1 MRRLTPSYVVTSV
14 AIALAST
21 AALAQLRIQAA
32 PGAST
37 TASTAAPQAGTTT
50 SGPAV
55 TAGGCT
61 GTGGSTCTATTTN
74 TNTTASGSA
83 AGSTVPSETTPATAG
98 GTVTASGTDSTAAS
112 PSTSTGA
119 TASEPFTPDF
129 VNNAAADAPFRT
141 TPNTPDAMP
150 TGAALGQ
157 SPGQTSSGTAAGNSS
172 SGIDAGSQNLGTV
185 NPSGNNLGNTAL
197 APGATVAATTGYVG
211 AAPGVNAN
219 GARIG
224 NGGGSVA
231 VITAPTPTPIF
242 ELTAR
247 QGTEREARRRARGE
261 EPRVYGIAP
270 RTDRDL
276 THQMPDDPII
286 RY

>member
-1 MRRLTPSYVVTSV
+1 MRKLTPAYIVTSV

-21 AALAQLRIQAA
+21 AALAQLQIQRVGPATS
-32 PGAST
+32 ST
-37 TASTAAPQAGTTT
+37 TATG
-50 SGPAV
+50 SGPTVA
-55 TAGGCT
+55 AGGCA
-61 GTGGSTCTATTTN
+61 GTGGSTCTANTTTTN
-74 TNTTASGSA
+74 STSTSGTLGSSAPSETTASGSVTA
-83 AGSTVPSETTPATAG
+83 PNATAS
-98 GTVTASGTDSTAAS
+98 TATAAS
-112 PSTSTGA
+112 SGA
-119 TASEPFTPDF
+119 TASSPATPEF
-129 VNNAAADAPFRT
+129 VNSAPADAPFRT

-172 SGIDAGSQNLGTV
+172 SGIDAGSQNLGTA
-185 NPSGNNLGNTAL
+185 NPSGANTTAL
-197 APGATVAATTGYVG
+197 VPGVIVG
-211 AAPGVNAN
+211 GPSAPGVGTNVE
-219 GARIG
+219 R
-224 NGGGSVA
+224 GSIA
-231 VITAPTPTPIF
+231 VETATPPTPLF

-247 QGTEREARRRARGE
+247 QGAEREARRRGRGE

>member
-1 MRRLTPSYVVTSV
+1 MTGQGGFSMRRLTPSYIATSV

-21 AALAQLRIQAA
+21 AALAQLQIQTVSPGTNATAPAPTGTATA
-32 PGAST
+32 PGNT
-37 TASTAAPQAGTTT
+37 F
-50 SGPAV
+50 SGAC
-55 TAGGCT
+55 A

-74 TNTTASGSA
+74 APTSA
-83 AGSTVPSETTPATAG
+83 GPTGNAAPSETSSG
-98 GTVTASGTDSTAAS
+98 NVTAPASSNASTPVAASSGAS
-112 PSTSTGA
+112 PSR
-119 TASEPFTPDF
+119 PFTPDF

-141 TPNTPDAMP
+141 TPNTPDATP

-185 NPSGNNLGNTAL
+185 NPSGTNLGNTAL
-197 APGATVAATTGYVG
+197 VPGVAVGATTGVVG
-211 AAPGVNAN
+211 TAGVNAN
-219 GARIG
+219 GQRVG
-224 NGGGSVA
+224 VVVA
-231 VITAPTPTPIF
+231 EEATPPTPLF

-247 QGTEREARRRARGE
+247 QGAEREARRRARGE

>member
-1 MRRLTPSYVVTSV
+1 MRRLTPSYIATSV

-21 AALAQLRIQAA
+21 AALAQLQIQTVS
-32 PGAST
+32 PGANT
-37 TASTAAPQAGTTT
+37 TAPAPTANA
-50 SGPAV
+50 SGNTVSGAC
-55 TAGGCT
+55 A
-61 GTGGSTCTATTTN
+61 GTGGSTCTATTTAS
-74 TNTTASGSA
+74 TTAAGTTGSTVSSDTASGN
-83 AGSTVPSETTPATAG
+83 
-98 GTVTASGTDSTAAS
+98 VTAPASSDASTPVAAS
-112 PSTSTGA
+112 SGSSPSR
-119 TASEPFTPDF
+119 PFTPDF

-141 TPNTPDAMP
+141 TPNTPDATP

-185 NPSGNNLGNTAL
+185 NPSSTNLGNTAL
-197 APGATVAATTGYVG
+197 VPGVAIGATTGVAG
-211 AAPGVNAN
+211 TAGVNAN
-219 GARIG
+219 GQRVG
-224 NGGGSVA
+224 VVVA
-231 VITAPTPTPIF
+231 EEASPPTPLF

-247 QGTEREARRRARGE
+247 QGAEREARRRARGE

>member
-1 MRRLTPSYVVTSV
+1 MRRLTPSYVVASV
-14 AIALAST
+14 AVALAST

-32 PGAST
+32 PGANT
-37 TASTAAPQAGTTT
+37 TASTTAPLAGATTA
-50 SGPAV
+50 GPSV

-74 TNTTASGSA
+74 TSTTAGTSS
-83 AGSTVPSETTPATAG
+83 GSTVPSETTPATAG
-98 GTVTASGTDSTAAS
+98 GTVTASGTGSTAAS
-112 PSTSTGA
+112 TSPSTGA
-119 TASEPFTPDF
+119 SASEPFTPDF
-129 VNNAAADAPFRT
+129 VNNAAAAAPFRT

-219 GARIG
+219 GARVG
-224 NGGGSVA
+224 NGGGNVA
-231 VITAPTPTPIF
+231 VITTPTPTPIF

-247 QGTEREARRRARGE
+247 QGAEREARRRARGE

>member
-1 MRRLTPSYVVTSV
+1 MRRLIPSSIATSV

-21 AALAQLRIQAA
+21 AALAQLQIQPVN
-32 PGAST
+32 PGANT
-37 TASTAAPQAGTTT
+37 TAAPTATAPTGSTV
-50 SGPAV
+50 SGACV
-55 TAGGCT
+55 
-61 GTGGSTCTATTTN
+61 GTGGSTCTAATTS
-74 TNTTASGSA
+74 APA
-83 AGSTVPSETTPATAG
+83 AGTTGGAAASETDSAN
-98 GTVTASGTDSTAAS
+98 VTAPASSGASTPTAAS
-112 PSTSTGA
+112 SGA
-119 TASEPFTPDF
+119 SASNPFTPDF

-141 TPNTPDAMP
+141 TPNTPDATP

-157 SPGQTSSGTAAGNSS
+157 SPGQTSSGTAVGNSS

-185 NPSGNNLGNTAL
+185 NPVGTNLGNTAL
-197 APGATVAATTGYVG
+197 VPGVTVGGTTGLAGTTAGVNPG
-211 AAPGVNAN
+211 ERAAIVVANDAAP
-219 GARIG
+219 
-224 NGGGSVA
+224 
-231 VITAPTPTPIF
+231 PTPLF

-247 QGTEREARRRARGE
+247 QGAAREASRRARGD

>member
-1 MRRLTPSYVVTSV
+1 MRKLTPAYIVTSV
-14 AIALAST
+14 ALALAST
-21 AALAQLRIQAA
+21 AALAQLQIQRVGPAPSATAA
-32 PGAST
+32 PSST
-37 TASTAAPQAGTTT
+37 TAAA
-50 SGPAV
+50 SGPA
-55 TAGGCT
+55 
-61 GTGGSTCTATTTN
+61 
-74 TNTTASGSA
+74 
-83 AGSTVPSETTPATAG
+83 TP
-98 GTVTASGTDSTAAS
+98 
-112 PSTSTGA
+112 
-119 TASEPFTPDF
+119 EF
-129 VNNAAADAPFRT
+129 VNAAAADAPFRT

-185 NPSGNNLGNTAL
+185 NPAGANVGNTAL
-197 APGATVAATTGYVG
+197 VPGVTIGGTTGVASG
-211 AAPGVNAN
+211 TGVNAN
-219 GARIG
+219 GERIA
-224 NGGGSVA
+224 GGTGSTVVA
-231 VITAPTPTPIF
+231 NSASTPTPIF

-247 QGTEREARRRARGE
+247 QGAEREARRRARGE